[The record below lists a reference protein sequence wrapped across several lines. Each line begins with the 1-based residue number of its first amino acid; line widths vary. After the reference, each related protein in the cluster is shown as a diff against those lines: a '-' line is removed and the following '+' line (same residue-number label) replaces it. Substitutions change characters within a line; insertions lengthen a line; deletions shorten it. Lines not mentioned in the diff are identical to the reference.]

1 MGRCSSTINGERGTL
16 AAVGVKEQLS
26 EPWGIVAAGLLGGL
40 GGAVAAALAP
50 AGLVIGVPIGLA
62 IAGTVYG
69 VRVGLGALTDRQAKR
84 PARVNAPNLPAP
96 RRGSPAERWLRRA
109 EAAVA
114 TLRRQAESP
123 SDPVL
128 RAQIGE
134 IDDQAAGA
142 LDDLARFA
150 GQVTLI
156 EQSSAGIDQSRLQ
169 QELGAIQRDL
179 HGLPAGMLRDERERA
194 LRAVADQ
201 LDVARRLGEARE
213 MLLARMQSAVLG
225 LEGLVA
231 RMAELLALHATSE
244 GGTSV
249 TASRVAEL
257 TGDLEGMRAGL
268 AEAERISRSAL
279 SGGSPGAPGA

>member
-1 MGRCSSTINGERGTL
+1 
-16 AAVGVKEQLS
+16 VGVKDQLT

-50 AGLVIGVPIGLA
+50 AGLVIGVPVGLA

-69 VRVGLGALTDRQAKR
+69 VRVGLGALTDRQPKR
-84 PARVNAPNLPAP
+84 PARPGASNLPVP
-96 RRGSPAERWLRRA
+96 PRGSPADGWLRRA
-109 EAAVA
+109 EAAVE
-114 TLRRQAESP
+114 TLRHQTESP
-123 SDPVL
+123 SDAVL
-128 RAQIGE
+128 RGQIGE
-134 IDDQAAGA
+134 VDDQAAGA
-142 LDDLARFA
+142 LDDLVRFA

-156 EQSSAGIDQSRLQ
+156 EQTASRIDQRRLQ
-169 QELGAIQRDL
+169 HEYGVIQQGL

-194 LRAVADQ
+194 LRAVGDQ

-231 RMAELLALHATSE
+231 RMAELLALHATTE
-244 GGTSV
+244 GGTTL
-249 TASRVAEL
+249 TATRVAEL

-268 AEAERISRSAL
+268 AEAERLSRSAL
-279 SGGSPGAPGA
+279 SGGGTGL